1 MSEISFE
8 EKLNSVQAI
17 IKEYNNRAIM
27 ISSIAEKCSG
37 LLTSEEV
44 ELLTALSNESK
55 SAAESYDKN
64 LKILIENAN
73 VSI

>member
-17 IKEYNNRAIM
+17 IKEYNNRTVL

-44 ELLTALSNESK
+44 ELLTTLSNESK

-64 LKILIENAN
+64 LKILIKNAN